1 LNKDIIFVSD
11 YDRTLSSE
19 KNNFRIDKEVARIVN
34 DFSKTYPFFVVTG
47 REKKFI
53 DILAPE
59 LKPTGWILENG
70 ALMYV
75 NGELIYNIQPSWFD
89 TRKNIIKILDN
100 YNISY
105 SLGNVIVY
113 VDKAHEYKG
122 VLNSI
127 KDATVEWNRN
137 DAMILPKGVD
147 KGSAVIQ
154 LRERLG
160 YRGKIVAIGDSENDI
175 SMFRV
180 ADIRV
185 SVANALP
192 MIKEISELILEK
204 EDGEGVKEFLLKVLK
219 GEIIL
224 IK

>member
-1 LNKDIIFVSD
+1 MNKDIIFVSD

-19 KNNFRIDKEVARIVN
+19 KNSFRIDKEVARIVN

-100 YNISY
+100 SNISY

-113 VDKAHEYKG
+113 VDKAHEYKS
-122 VLNSI
+122 VLDSI

-147 KGSAVIQ
+147 KGSAIIQ

-204 EDGEGVKEFLLKVLK
+204 EDGEGVKEFLLKILK